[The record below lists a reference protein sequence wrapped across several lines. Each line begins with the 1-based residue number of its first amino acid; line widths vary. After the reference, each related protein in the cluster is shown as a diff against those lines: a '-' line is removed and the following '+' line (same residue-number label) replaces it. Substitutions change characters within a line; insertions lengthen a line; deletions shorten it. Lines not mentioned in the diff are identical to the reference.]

1 MQGDPDD
8 DYYRPQKKGSRG
20 WLGWVLLLLVL
31 GLAGAFVYYLY
42 LPLRKARAGLE
53 ADLSQAK
60 DRERRTVERLK
71 QSEARFAALEQ
82 DLGKVSGELRQT
94 VAEKEKIEGELKG
107 IQTELSKKLEPEIQ
121 EGNVRIRRRGQDL
134 VLDMADQILFDLG
147 QAEVNDSGKKVLA
160 QVAQS
165 VSELRTYSLE
175 VAGHTDSTRDREPRD
190 ARAFSD
196 ELGAL
201 FGARH
206 ECRPVSPGARE
217 NPGTTPGRYGF
228 CRVPP
233 HGQQRNGNRAKEESP
248 HRDPAPPTKGRLTAP
263 IGRCAGARRWI
274 ASNVHGIRRG
284 PWPKS

>member
-60 DRERRTVERLK
+60 DRERRTGERLK
-71 QSEARFAALEQ
+71 QSDARFAGLEQ

-175 VAGHTDSTRDREPRD
+175 VAGHTDSTPIANPATQERFPTNWELSS
-190 ARAFSD
+190 ARATNVVRFLQ
-196 ELGAL
+196 ERGKIPGQRLGATG
-201 FGARH
+201 FA
-206 ECRPVSPGARE
+206 EFRPADSNATE
-217 NPGTTPGRYGF
+217 TGRKKN
-228 CRVPP
+228 RRIEILLR
-233 HGQQRNGNRAKEESP
+233 QRKA
-248 HRDPAPPTKGRLTAP
+248 D
-263 IGRCAGARRWI
+263 
-274 ASNVHGIRRG
+274 
-284 PWPKS
+284 

>member
-8 DYYRPQKKGSRG
+8 DYTAAKKSSRG
-20 WLGWVLLLLVL
+20 WLGWLLLVLVL

-42 LPLRKARAGLE
+42 LPLRKARAGLD
-53 ADLSQAK
+53 ADVSQAK
-60 DRERRTVERLK
+60 DRERRTLERLK

-107 IQTELSKKLEPEIQ
+107 ISAELSKKLEPEIQ

-134 VLDMADQILFDLG
+134 VLDMADQILFDAG

-165 VSELRTYSLE
+165 VSELRTYSVE

-201 FGARH
+201 VGARH
-206 ECRPVSPGARE
+206 ERRPVSPGARE
-217 NPGTTPGRYGF
+217 NPGTTPGRDGF
-228 CRVPP
+228 RRVSPRR
-233 HGQQRNGNRAKEESP
+233 QQRNGNRAKEESP
-248 HRDPAPPTKGRLTAP
+248 HRDPAPPTKGGLSRARAAAP
-263 IGRCAGARRWI
+263 NARRWI
-274 ASNVHGIRRG
+274 ASNVHGIRRE

>member
-8 DYYRPQKKGSRG
+8 DYYRPQKKGSRS
-20 WLGWVLLLLVL
+20 WLGWVLLFLVL

-42 LPLRKARAGLE
+42 LPLRKARAALDV
-53 ADLSQAK
+53 DLSQAK

-94 VAEKEKIEGELKG
+94 VQEKEKIEAELKG
-107 IQTELSKKLEPEIQ
+107 LSAELSKKLEPEIQ

-134 VLDMADQILFDLG
+134 VLDMADQILFDTG

-175 VAGHTDSTRDREPRD
+175 VAGHTDGTRIANPATQERFPTNWELSS
-190 ARAFSD
+190 ARATNVVRFLQ
-196 ELGAL
+196 ERGKIPGQRLGATG
-201 FGARH
+201 FA
-206 ECRPVSPGARE
+206 EFRPADSNATE
-217 NPGTTPGRYGF
+217 TGRKKN
-228 CRVPP
+228 RRIEILLR
-233 HGQQRNGNRAKEESP
+233 QRKA
-248 HRDPAPPTKGRLTAP
+248 D
-263 IGRCAGARRWI
+263 
-274 ASNVHGIRRG
+274 
-284 PWPKS
+284 